1 MKRFLTLL
9 ALIALTVTSTFA
21 QRNLVRSEDV
31 KTFLKSK
38 TYVVLEHNMTSGYNV
53 EIKAAVK
60 KSWNITE
67 YEFITAQ
74 QFEEMRQD
82 IDKSFLVLVKMK
94 FPDDKTVPLYNFL
107 SVSLGAAVKNITDM
121 PDVCSMPLCYDG
133 LSEDTYTF
141 KLEGIIRFMQNY
153 IRMIDANPALIKKDA
168 FKQFNANN
176 AEVKKKELWVN
187 ETSLAKEVR
196 GLADLRKTYKHTVK
210 VVKPE
215 DIQKAI
221 EEKNPNVLY
230 LHKVGPEGSR
240 MQWRVY
246 KMIMGAGD
254 DKMYYYD
261 VHNCKTKELDGFLA
275 KDFKKINK

>member
-1 MKRFLTLL
+1 
-9 ALIALTVTSTFA
+9 
-21 QRNLVRSEDV
+21 
-31 KTFLKSK
+31 
-38 TYVVLEHNMTSGYNV
+38 
-53 EIKAAVK
+53 
-60 KSWNITE
+60 
-67 YEFITAQ
+67 
-74 QFEEMRQD
+74 
-82 IDKSFLVLVKMK
+82 
-94 FPDDKTVPLYNFL
+94 
-107 SVSLGAAVKNITDM
+107 
-121 PDVCSMPLCYDG
+121 
-133 LSEDTYTF
+133 
-141 KLEGIIRFMQNY
+141 MQNY

-176 AEVKKKELWVN
+176 GEVKKKELWVN

-246 KMIMGAGD
+246 KMILGAGD